1 MAMKCPV
8 CKNESPEGKKYC
20 AECGAELPQP
30 GQTPEEQPIVA
41 VSTVPKAHTMRRR
54 WLIPIHA
61 VAISA
66 ILIGAALGVYFSPDY
81 SWDASIRDY
90 DGDGY
95 CDSEDLFPCDSTEWI
110 DTDVDGYGD
119 NCDCFPE
126 DGDEW
131 QDTDGDGVGDNA
143 DDLPTEPTQ
152 WVDSD
157 RDGYGDNSTGVGPD
171 AFPDNP
177 CEWNDTDGDGVGDNG
192 DAFPEDPDEWQDT
205 DGDGVGDN
213 ADAFPEDESRSTPVV
228 RFVYE
233 IEFDGFSFECIYV
246 DMPIA
251 WDDVTFTL
259 TDYTSTVVWTTASSS
274 ILTGSLDA
282 IQYLGVRSIAGIDV
296 TLVVTDIDGNGT
308 LEKRD
313 AFVITSEDE
322 FEAGVEFLLEVIYE
336 PTNGTMDTVTFM
348 IPSPDET
355 PTSALTKTAVTSGLK
370 LTFAPMSVDTQ
381 WDDITILLSDGTNT
395 VQWSPATANLD
406 NSTTAK
412 ELLGA
417 ETLTSLSV
425 YCNVTDLAGNG
436 YVNLGDYI
444 VLTTG
449 GGSFALSTTYTV
461 TIIHDPTAGEVCH
474 ISFNG

>member
-1 MAMKCPV
+1 MKCPE
-8 CKNESPEGKKYC
+8 CESENPEGKKYC
-20 AECGAELPQP
+20 GECGGELPKPEQI
-30 GQTPEEQPIVA
+30 PEEQPTAA
-41 VSTVPKAHTMRRR
+41 VPTDPKAEAKRRR

-66 ILIGAALGVYFSPDY
+66 ILIGAALGIYFSPDY

-95 CDSEDLFPCDSTEWI
+95 CDSEDLFPCDSTEWM
-110 DTDVDGYGD
+110 DTDGDGYGD

-143 DDLPTEPTQ
+143 DDLPNEPTQ
-152 WVDSD
+152 WADSD
-157 RDGYGDNSTGVGPD
+157 RDGYGDNSTGVDPD

-213 ADAFPEDESRSTPVV
+213 ADAFPWDESRSTPVV

-233 IEFDGFSFECIYV
+233 IESDDFSFECTYV

-259 TDYTSTVVWTTASSS
+259 TDYTSTVSWTTASSS

-296 TLVVTDIDGNGT
+296 TIVVTDIDGNGT
-308 LEKRD
+308 LEKSD

-322 FEAGVEFLLEVIYE
+322 FEAGVAFLLEVIYE
-336 PTNGTMDTVTFM
+336 PTNGTMATVTFM
-348 IPSPDET
+348 TPSPDT
-355 PTSALTKTAVTSGLK
+355 PTSVLTKSTVSSGLK
-370 LTFAPMSVDTQ
+370 LTFAAPMSVDTQ

-395 VQWSPATANLD
+395 VQWSPATASL
-406 NSTTAK
+406 SGGIACMQ
-412 ELLGA
+412 LLGA
-417 ETLTSLSV
+417 EALGSLTV

-436 YVNLGDYI
+436 YVNQGDYF

-449 GGSFALSTTYTV
+449 GGSFSSVTTYTV
-461 TIIHDPTAGEVCH
+461 TIMYDPTATEVCR
-474 ISFNG
+474 INFIG

>member
-1 MAMKCPV
+1 MKCLV
-8 CKNESPEGKKYC
+8 CQSESPEGKKYC

-30 GQTPEEQPIVA
+30 EQTTEEQPIVA
-41 VSTVPKAHTMRRR
+41 VSTDPKAETKRRK
-54 WLIPIHA
+54 WLIPILAIA
-61 VAISA
+61 VAA
-66 ILIGAALGVYFSPDY
+66 ILIGAAHLGVYFSPDH
-81 SWDASIRDY
+81 SWDASIRDH

-95 CDSEDLFPCDSTEWI
+95 CDSEDVFPYDLTEWM

-143 DDLPTEPTQ
+143 DDFPTEPTQ

-171 AFPDNP
+171 AFPDIP

-213 ADAFPEDESRSTPVV
+213 SDAFPMDESRSTPVV
-228 RFVYE
+228 RLVYE

-259 TDYTSTVVWTTASSS
+259 TDYTSTAVWTTASSS
-274 ILTGSLDA
+274 ILSSSLDGT
-282 IQYLGVRSIAGIDV
+282 QYLGVRSIAGIDV
-296 TLVVTDIDGNGT
+296 TIVVTDINGNGT
-308 LEKRD
+308 LEKYD

-322 FEAGVEFLLEVIYE
+322 FEAGVAFLLEVIYE
-336 PTNGTMDTVTFM
+336 PTNGTMATVTIM
-348 IPSPDET
+348 TPSPDT
-355 PTSALTKTAVTSGLK
+355 PTSALTKSIVSSGVK

-395 VQWSPATANLD
+395 VQWSPATA
-406 NSTTAK
+406 
-412 ELLGA
+412 
-417 ETLTSLSV
+417 SLSSGVASMQLCGAGTLGSLTV

-436 YVNLGDYI
+436 YVNQGDYI

-449 GGSFALSTTYTV
+449 GGSFSSATTYTV
-461 TIIHDPTAGEVCH
+461 TIMYDPTTTEVCR
-474 ISFNG
+474 INFIG